1 MRQLGQC
8 GRPILQV
15 VRTQAKRFGVPF
27 VMAVGP
33 QETAGEVRAR
43 IRTRLAVPEAD
54 FANWQLLVLAQFR
67 KPMVTLSRPQR
78 LSWLSDTRAE
88 GCF

>member
-1 MRQLGQC
+1 M
-8 GRPILQV
+8 
-15 VRTQAKRFGVPF
+15 VRTQVKRFGVPF

-67 KPMVTLSRPQR
+67 KPMVTMSRPQR
-78 LSWLSDTRAE
+78 FSLLNCNRTE